1 MRSLDR
7 LTDRP
12 SLLLCHGLDWEV
24 FIYFVHCAGETYR
37 PMQTTCDEGCITH
50 GQEAIIYGD
59 KDGIKLNPKKSHVRY
74 AYGCLASSSYS
85 SVGRSRTRVTA
96 MPITGEAS
104 SDGKVRSR
112 RIGLIM
118 AG

>member
-1 MRSLDR
+1 MRSLDG

-50 GQEAIIYGD
+50 GQEAMIYGD
-59 KDGIKLNPKKSHVRY
+59 KGGIKLNLNLKKSQK
-74 AYGCLASSSYS
+74 
-85 SVGRSRTRVTA
+85 SRAICVW
-96 MPITGEAS
+96 
-104 SDGKVRSR
+104 VSR
-112 RIGLIM
+112 QLVV
-118 AG
+118 